1 MKESIAGLVLLALI
15 LVHPQKCISQT
26 LNNFDSL
33 YNAAYSQ
40 LDLTILETALKSAVD
55 NNQKAKSHY
64 LAAWIQKKEG
74 MYYDA
79 VNSYFSALKF
89 YRELNDTR
97 QQANIL
103 DNIGVIYR
111 LARFHDASLGYYQQS
126 LEFKTSLGD
135 TLGMARTL
143 HNIGRVFRFNQ
154 DSDRAIMYF
163 QQALDIYQ
171 QLDYRQGISATYN
184 EIGLCYRDIRMLNQ
198 ARGYYEKAIA
208 VDQEHTAQEI
218 KELNNI
224 GETYIMEGDYDLAID
239 YFNQTLNLFST
250 GKSNKDRALVNQNL
264 GKVYDS
270 LNSEQA
276 LKYYELSFEEGVFGV
291 IDPEYIEIC
300 GRLMHLYRDVD
311 AGKERH
317 YSDLVLEAAT
327 RLVEIK
333 DQIHDLNIQYQVSS
347 AHYKQQA
354 EEENLARNQ
363 QEKQNWLI
371 NIGIMIAASIFTW
384 FAVRRIRKE
393 LGRLREKSESID
405 LPDEL

>member
-1 MKESIAGLVLLALI
+1 MKEPIVGLVLLALT

-26 LNNFDSL
+26 SDNFDSL
-33 YNAAYSQ
+33 YNTAYSQ
-40 LDLTILETALKSAVD
+40 LDLSLVETALQLAVD

-79 VNSYFSALKF
+79 VNSYFSALKY
-89 YRELNDTR
+89 YRELDDIY

-111 LARFHDASLGYYQQS
+111 LARFHDASLDYYQQS
-126 LEFKTSLGD
+126 LEFKTILRD
-135 TLGMARTL
+135 TLGMGRTL
-143 HNIGRVFRFNQ
+143 YNIGRVFRFNK
-154 DSDRAIMYF
+154 DSDRAVLYF
-163 QQALDIYQ
+163 QQALDIYH
-171 QLDYRQGISATYN
+171 QLDYQQGISSTYN

-198 ARGYYEKAIA
+198 ARGYYEKSIA
-208 VDQEHTAQEI
+208 VDNENTKQEI
-218 KELNNI
+218 KGLNNI
-224 GETYIMEGDYDLAID
+224 GETYIMQVNYDLAID
-239 YFNQTLNLFST
+239 YFNQALDLFT
-250 GKSNKDRALVNQNL
+250 TDKSDKDRALINQNI

-270 LNSEQA
+270 LGSEQA
-276 LKYYELSFEEGVFGV
+276 LKYYELSFEEWVFGLM
-291 IDPEYIEIC
+291 DPEYIELC

-311 AGKERH
+311 SDKERY

-327 RLVEIK
+327 KLLEIK
-333 DQIHDLNIQYQVSS
+333 EKIHDLNIQYQVSS
-347 AHYKQQA
+347 AHYKQQV
-354 EEENLARNQ
+354 EEEVLARNQ

-371 NIGIMIAASIFTW
+371 NIGIMIAASIFIW